1 MNDINIMPLIM
12 AFVIMAIILGGITIV
27 SHIYSLNRIKSKTV
41 GDGQHGT
48 ARWATKA
55 EIRRAYEHIVYTP
68 EKWRKEAQRGIQP
81 STSDGKAL
89 PQGLLVGRD
98 KTGALIDT
106 GDVHALMIGAAGVG
120 KTAFW
125 LYPEIEYCCACGMSF
140 LSTDT
145 KGDVMRNYATIAE
158 KYYGYKI
165 SVIDLRNPTRSNGNN
180 LLHLVNKY
188 YDLYRENPDSLM
200 YKAKAEKYAKIIAK
214 TIIMSGMD
222 GASFGQNAYFYDAAE
237 GLLTATI
244 LLVAEFCQADE
255 RHIVSV
261 FKIIQELLAPSNM
274 KGKNKFQALVELLP
288 DEHKAKWFAGAALNT
303 SEQSMSSVM
312 STALSR
318 LNSFLDSELEQILCF
333 DTEIDAEEFCN
344 QKSAIFLIMPEE
356 DPNKF
361 FMISLIIQQLYRE
374 ILSVADE
381 QGGKLKNR
389 CVFLCDEYGTLPK
402 IESAEMMFSASRSR
416 RLQIVAIIQSL
427 QQLEKNYGKEGAAI
441 IVDNTQLTIFGGFAP
456 NSVTAESMS
465 KALGSRT
472 VMSGSVSRSVNDPS
486 QSLQMIERPLMTADE
501 LKSMPKG
508 QFIVMKTGVY
518 PMKVKLQLFF
528 KWGIR
533 FEEAYAVNERGN
545 RMVKYASSKKLI
557 SSILEKYPHTSNKEN
572 RPYAPPGEYSESSA
586 PPVSVAILNAVK
598 QELDKHDTE
607 LRTQSTFEQ
616 IRNTIKAN

>member
-1 MNDINIMPLIM
+1 M
-12 AFVIMAIILGGITIV
+12 
-27 SHIYSLNRIKSKTV
+27 
-41 GDGQHGT
+41 
-48 ARWATKA
+48 
-55 EIRRAYEHIVYTP
+55 
-68 EKWRKEAQRGIQP
+68 
-81 STSDGKAL
+81 
-89 PQGLLVGRD
+89 
-98 KTGALIDT
+98 
-106 GDVHALMIGAAGVG
+106 
-120 KTAFW
+120 
-125 LYPEIEYCCACGMSF
+125 
-140 LSTDT
+140 
-145 KGDVMRNYATIAE
+145 
-158 KYYGYKI
+158 
-165 SVIDLRNPTRSNGNN
+165 
-180 LLHLVNKY
+180 
-188 YDLYRENPDSLM
+188 
-200 YKAKAEKYAKIIAK
+200 
-214 TIIMSGMD
+214 
-222 GASFGQNAYFYDAAE
+222 
-237 GLLTATI
+237 
-244 LLVAEFCQADE
+244 
-255 RHIVSV
+255 
-261 FKIIQELLAPSNM
+261 
-274 KGKNKFQALVELLP
+274 
-288 DEHKAKWFAGAALNT
+288 
-303 SEQSMSSVM
+303 
-312 STALSR
+312 
-318 LNSFLDSELEQILCF
+318 
-333 DTEIDAEEFCN
+333 
-344 QKSAIFLIMPEE
+344 
-356 DPNKF
+356 
-361 FMISLIIQQLYRE
+361 
-374 ILSVADE
+374 
-381 QGGKLKNR
+381 
-389 CVFLCDEYGTLPK
+389 CDEYGTLPK

-557 SSILEKYPHTSNKEN
+557 SSILEKYPHSSNKEN

-616 IRNTIKAN
+616 IRNSIKAN